1 MDTTTLFLET
11 EFEAQGE
18 DGRVRDWRVDQLWQL
33 GVPRLLARAFAD
45 DVDWHEVADLVARGC
60 PPLIALQIAW

>member
-1 MDTTTLFLET
+1 
-11 EFEAQGE
+11 
-18 DGRVRDWRVDQLWQL
+18 VREWRADQLSRL

-60 PPLIALQIAW
+60 PPLLALQIAW